1 MTIAWAGVGA
11 AVGLFAGVVSMAPAS
26 WLAQALSTVTQERM
40 QLHGNS
46 GTVWSGQGQLLV
58 GGGPGS
64 QASMALPGRV
74 AWRLRPYW
82 DHIGLELSASCCTD
96 APLQARL
103 TPRWGNVE
111 LVLDDATSRWPAAIL
126 AGLGAP
132 WNTIGL
138 QGALQLK
145 SEGLSLKW
153 AGSGWLMSGA
163 AQLDALGVTSSLS
176 TLRPLGS
183 YRLRLQAAASAPTVR
198 LQTLDGNLQLSGDG
212 QWTGS
217 QWRFLGEA
225 RADGQS
231 EEVLGNLLN
240 IIGRRQ
246 GPRSVMSFG

>member
-1 MTIAWAGVGA
+1 MTVAWAGVGA
-11 AVGLFAGVVSMAPAS
+11 AVGLLVGVVSTAPAS
-26 WLAQALSTVTQERM
+26 WLAQALSAMTQERL
-40 QLHGNS
+40 QLHGSS
-46 GTVWSGQGQLLV
+46 GTVWTGQGQLLV

-64 QASMALPGRV
+64 QVTVALPGRV
-74 AWRLRPYW
+74 AWKLRPHW
-82 DHIGLELSASCCTD
+82 DHVGLELSASCCTEV
-96 APLQARL
+96 ALQARL
-103 TPRWGNVE
+103 TPRWGDVQ
-111 LVLDDATSRWPAAIL
+111 LTLDDATSHWPVAVL

-138 QGALQLK
+138 QGALQLR
-145 SEGLSLKW
+145 SERLSLKW
-153 AGSGWLMSGA
+153 AGVGWSMLGA

-183 YRLRLQAAASAPTVR
+183 YRVRIEGAAAAPTLR
-198 LQTLDGNLQLSGDG
+198 LQTLSGSLQLSGDG
-212 QWTGS
+212 QWSGS

-231 EEVLGNLLN
+231 EEALGNLLN